1 MGFFF
6 AGTIYP
12 LFIIHFNLGSH
23 NYNDSEIYVKTY
35 VDTIISADEVKLWS
49 GSVGFIVVG

>member
-1 MGFFF
+1 MGVLFFF
-6 AGTIYP
+6 AVTIYP

-35 VDTIISADEVKLWS
+35 VDTIISADEVKL
-49 GSVGFIVVG
+49 